1 MKTTWEQ
8 LIAEEEARL
17 KGLLCYRSPQL
28 PQFQIPSE
36 LPSLIPTESRTPAWV
51 EKLTEQDA
59 QAVKKAEQQQQSEAK
74 RLAGVV
80 GEPTQF
86 RQKRKRFFGGA
97 KP

>member
-8 LIAEEEARL
+8 LLAEEESRL

-36 LPSLIPTESRTPAWV
+36 LPSLIPTESKTPTWV
-51 EKLTEQDA
+51 EKISEQDA
-59 QAVKKAEQQQQSEAK
+59 QAVEQAEQQQADK
-74 RLAGVV
+74 KRRLAGVV
-80 GEPTQF
+80 GESTQF
-86 RQKRKRFFGGA
+86 RQKRKRFFGGT